1 MQDKPKTKIKV
12 GDLVKFK
19 DHPNL
24 GIIVGFKKGA
34 FNKNLLAEVK
44 FLTSGGNIHNVNQG
58 TFLLNQEGLVVIV

>member
-1 MQDKPKTKIKV
+1 MQDKLEIKMRV